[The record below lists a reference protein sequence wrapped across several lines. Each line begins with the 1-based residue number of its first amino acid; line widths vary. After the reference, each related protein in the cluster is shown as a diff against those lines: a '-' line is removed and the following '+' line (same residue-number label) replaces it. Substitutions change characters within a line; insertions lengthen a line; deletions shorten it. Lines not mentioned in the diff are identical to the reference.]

1 MTKKIF
7 LNISIIT
14 AALVVLAI
22 ISINLNTSNY
32 GFENRGKLFLDNF
45 TKNVNEIT
53 TISIRSFE
61 NNINLVKQNNSYISE
76 SGYPLKKGLWENLI
90 TSLSLLRIEELK
102 TNDPSRHSQLNLLL
116 PEQNKSK
123 DEDEGYGTK
132 ITLKKEDG
140 TIYSSI
146 LFGMVDRSV
155 GGISGGQFARFPNED
170 QTYLLKGAIRMPT
183 TKSDWF
189 ESLLL
194 SIKKDDVQKI
204 NLSNKNGI
212 IEIQSKDDKLS
223 LTMPKSVN
231 FKIDDTQLSDA
242 RDVINSFYFYDV
254 KKSTKKHSKSLPT
267 LAYEVKDGLILTI
280 SSINP
285 DDGGESWVIIN
296 AKSNDKNSEKMAQE
310 ITKKTKGYE
319 FLANIITSDILRWK
333 LKDLAAKDKKSQ

>member
-1 MTKKIF
+1 MTKKKF

-32 GFENRGKLFLDNF
+32 GFENRGKLFLDSF
-45 TKNVNEIT
+45 TKNVNDIT
-53 TISIRSFE
+53 TISINSFE

-132 ITLKKEDG
+132 IILKKEDG

-194 SIKKDDVQKI
+194 SIKKDDIQKI

-254 KKSTKKHSKSLPT
+254 KKSTQKYSKNLPT
-267 LAYEVKDGLILTI
+267 LSYEVKDGLILTI
-280 SSINP
+280 SSVNP

-296 AKSNDKNSEKMAQE
+296 AKSNDKKSEKMAQE

-319 FLANIITSDILRWK
+319 FLANIITSDILRWN
-333 LKDLAAKDKKSQ
+333 LKDLAAKDKKS

>member
-1 MTKKIF
+1 MTKKKF

-45 TKNVNEIT
+45 TKNVNDIT
-53 TISIRSFE
+53 TISINSFE

-140 TIYSSI
+140 TIFSSI

-254 KKSTKKHSKSLPT
+254 KKSTQKYSKNLPT
-267 LAYEVKDGLILTI
+267 LSYEVKDGLILTI
-280 SSINP
+280 SSINS

-296 AKSNDKNSEKMAQE
+296 AKSNDKKSEKMAQE

-333 LKDLAAKDKKSQ
+333 LKDLAVKDKNS

>member
-1 MTKKIF
+1 MTKKRF
-7 LNISIIT
+7 LNISITT

-102 TNDPSRHSQLNLLL
+102 TSDPSRHSQLNLLL

-155 GGISGGQFARFPNED
+155 GGISGGQFARFPNDD

-194 SIKKDDVQKI
+194 SIKKNDVQKVSL
-204 NLSNKNGI
+204 NNKNGI
-212 IEIQSKDDKLS
+212 IEILSKDDKLN
-223 LTMPKSVN
+223 LTIPENVK
-231 FKIDDTQLSDA
+231 FDIDDTQLSDA
-242 RDVINSFYFYDV
+242 RDIIL
-254 KKSTKKHSKSLPT
+254 SL
-267 LAYEVKDGLILTI
+267 IHI
-280 SSINP
+280 
-285 DDGGESWVIIN
+285 
-296 AKSNDKNSEKMAQE
+296 
-310 ITKKTKGYE
+310 
-319 FLANIITSDILRWK
+319 
-333 LKDLAAKDKKSQ
+333 

>member
-1 MTKKIF
+1 MTKKRF

-14 AALVVLAI
+14 AAIVVLAI

-45 TKNVNEIT
+45 TKNVNDIT
-53 TISIRSFE
+53 TISINSFE

-254 KKSTKKHSKSLPT
+254 KKSMQEYSKNLPT
-267 LAYEVKDGLILTI
+267 LSYEVKDGLILTI
-280 SSINP
+280 SSINS

-296 AKSNDKNSEKMAQE
+296 AKSNDKKSEKMAQE
-310 ITKKTKGYE
+310 ITKKTEGYE

-333 LKDLAAKDKKSQ
+333 LKDLAAKDKNS

>member
-1 MTKKIF
+1 MTKKRF

-14 AALVVLAI
+14 AAIVVLAI
-22 ISINLNTSNY
+22 ISINLNKSNY

-45 TKNVNEIT
+45 TKNINEIT

-76 SGYPLKKGLWENLI
+76 SSYPLKKGLWENLI

-212 IEIQSKDDKLS
+212 IEIQSKENKLS
-223 LTMPKSVN
+223 LTIPKPVK

-254 KKSTKKHSKSLPT
+254 KKSKQKYTKDLPT
-267 LAYEVKDGLILTI
+267 LSYEVKDGLILTI
-280 SSINP
+280 SSINS
-285 DDGGESWVIIN
+285 DDEGESWVIIN
-296 AKSNDKNSEKMAQE
+296 AKSNDKKSEKIAQE

-333 LKDLAAKDKKSQ
+333 LKDLAAKDKNS

>member
-1 MTKKIF
+1 MTKKRF

-14 AALVVLAI
+14 AAIVVLAI
-22 ISINLNTSNY
+22 ISINLNKSNY

-76 SGYPLKKGLWENLI
+76 SSYPLKKGLWENLI

-102 TNDPSRHSQLNLLL
+102 TSDPSRHSQLNLLL

-170 QTYLLKGAIRMPT
+170 QTYLLRGAIRMPT

-212 IEIQSKDDKLS
+212 IEIQSKNDKLS

-254 KKSTKKHSKSLPT
+254 KKSTQKYSKNLPT
-267 LAYEVKDGLILTI
+267 LSYEVKDGLILTI

-296 AKSNDKNSEKMAQE
+296 AKSNDKKSEKMAQE

-333 LKDLAAKDKKSQ
+333 LKDLAAKDKNS

>member
-1 MTKKIF
+1 MTKKRF
-7 LNISIIT
+7 LNISVIT

-76 SGYPLKKGLWENLI
+76 SSYPLKKGLWENLI

-204 NLSNKNGI
+204 NLSNQNGI

-254 KKSTKKHSKSLPT
+254 KKSTQKYSKNLPT
-267 LAYEVKDGLILTI
+267 LSYEVKDGLILTI
-280 SSINP
+280 SSVNP

-296 AKSNDKNSEKMAQE
+296 AKSNDKKSEKMAQE
-310 ITKKTKGYE
+310 ITKKTKDYE

-333 LKDLAAKDKKSQ
+333 LKDLAAKDEKS

>member
-1 MTKKIF
+1 MIVKRF
-7 LNISIIT
+7 LNLLIVT
-14 AALVVLAI
+14 VTLVIFAI
-22 ISINLNTSNY
+22 ISINLNTSNFS
-32 GFENRGKLFLDNF
+32 FENRGKLFLDDF
-45 TKNVNEIT
+45 TKNINDIT
-53 TISIRSFE
+53 TISINSFE

-76 SGYPLKKGLWENLI
+76 SNYPLKKGLWENLI

-132 ITLKKEDG
+132 IILKKEDG

-155 GGISGGQFARFPNED
+155 GGISGGQFARFPNKD

-194 SIKKDDVQKI
+194 SIRKNDVQKI
-204 NLSNKNGI
+204 KLSNKNGVL
-212 IEIQSKDDKLS
+212 EIQSKDGRLS
-223 LTMPKSVN
+223 LAMPKSVK
-231 FKIDDTQLSDA
+231 FEIDDTQLSDA

-254 KKSTKKHSKSLPT
+254 KKSTKKYSNNLPT
-267 LAYEVKDGLILTI
+267 LSYKIKDGLVLTI
-280 SSINP
+280 SSINSEE
-285 DDGGESWVIIN
+285 GGESWVIIS
-296 AKSNDKNSEKMAQE
+296 AKSNDEKSERLALE
-310 ITKKTKGYE
+310 ITEKTRGYE

-333 LKDLAAKDKKSQ
+333 LQDLALKDKNS

>member
-1 MTKKIF
+1 MTKKNF
-7 LNISIIT
+7 LSISIIT
-14 AALVVLAI
+14 AALVILAI
-22 ISINLNTSNY
+22 ISINLNTSNF

-45 TKNVNEIT
+45 TKNVNDIT
-53 TISIRSFE
+53 TISINSFE

-123 DEDEGYGTK
+123 DEDERYGTK
-132 ITLKKEDG
+132 ITLQKEDG
-140 TIYSSI
+140 TIFSSI

-155 GGISGGQFARFPNED
+155 GGISRGQFARFPYED

-223 LTMPKSVN
+223 LTMPESVK
-231 FKIDDTQLSDA
+231 FRIDDTQLSDA

-254 KKSTKKHSKSLPT
+254 KKSTQKYSKNLPT
-267 LAYEVKDGLILTI
+267 LSYEVKNGLILTI
-280 SSINP
+280 SSVNP

-296 AKSNDKNSEKMAQE
+296 AKSNDKKSEKMAQE

-319 FLANIITSDILRWK
+319 FLANIITSDILRWN
-333 LKDLAAKDKKSQ
+333 LKDLSAKDKKS

>member
-1 MTKKIF
+1 MTKKRF

-14 AALVVLAI
+14 AAIVVLAI
-22 ISINLNTSNY
+22 ISINLNKSNY

-76 SGYPLKKGLWENLI
+76 SSYPLKKGLWENLI

-212 IEIQSKDDKLS
+212 IEIQSKENKLS
-223 LTMPKSVN
+223 LTTPKSVK

-254 KKSTKKHSKSLPT
+254 KKSTQKYSKNLPT
-267 LAYEVKDGLILTI
+267 LSYEVKDGLILTI
-280 SSINP
+280 SSINS
-285 DDGGESWVIIN
+285 DDEGESWVIIN
-296 AKSNDKNSEKMAQE
+296 AKSNDKKSEKMAQE

-333 LKDLAAKDKKSQ
+333 LKDLAAKDKNS

>member
-1 MTKKIF
+1 MNKKRF
-7 LNISIIT
+7 LNISIISIVS
-14 AALVVLAI
+14 VVLAM

-32 GFENRGKLFLDNF
+32 GFENRGKLFLEDF
-45 TKNVNEIT
+45 TKNINDIN

-61 NNINLVKQNNSYISE
+61 NNINLVKQNNNYISE

-102 TNDPSRHSQLNLLL
+102 TNDLARHAQLNLLL

-123 DEDEGYGTK
+123 DEDDGYGTK

-140 TIYSSI
+140 TIYSSV

-155 GGISGGQFARFPNED
+155 GGISGGQFARFPSED

-194 SIKKDDVQKI
+194 SIKKNDVQKVSL
-204 NLSNKNGI
+204 NNKNGI
-212 IEIQSKDDKLS
+212 IEIISKDDKLN
-223 LTMPKSVN
+223 LTIPENVK
-231 FKIDDTQLSDA
+231 FDIDDTQLSDA
-242 RDVINSFYFYDV
+242 RDIINSFYFYDV
-254 KKSTKKHSKSLPT
+254 KKALKEYPENLPT
-267 LAYEVKDGLILTI
+267 LSFKVKDGLVITI

-285 DDGGESWVIIN
+285 DEGGESWVLIN
-296 AKSNDKNSEKMAQE
+296 AMSNDSKSEKLANE
-310 ITKKTKGYE
+310 INQKTRGYE

-333 LKDLAAKDKKSQ
+333 LQDLAIKDKKS

>member
-1 MTKKIF
+1 MTKKRF

-14 AALVVLAI
+14 AAIVVLAI
-22 ISINLNTSNY
+22 ISINLNKSNY

-53 TISIRSFE
+53 TISIKSFE

-76 SGYPLKKGLWENLI
+76 SSYPLKKGLWENLI

-223 LTMPKSVN
+223 LTMPKSVK

-254 KKSTKKHSKSLPT
+254 KKSTQNYSKNLPT
-267 LAYEVKDGLILTI
+267 LSYEVKNGLILTI

-296 AKSNDKNSEKMAQE
+296 ARSSDKKSEKMAQE

-319 FLANIITSDILRWK
+319 FLANIITSDILRWN
-333 LKDLAAKDKKSQ
+333 LKDLAAKDKKS

>member
-1 MTKKIF
+1 MTKKRF

-14 AALVVLAI
+14 AAIVILAI
-22 ISINLNTSNY
+22 ISINLNKNNY
-32 GFENRGKLFLDNF
+32 SFENRGKLFLDNF

-76 SGYPLKKGLWENLI
+76 SSYPLKKGLWENLI

-254 KKSTKKHSKSLPT
+254 KKSTQKYSKNLPT
-267 LAYEVKDGLILTI
+267 LSYEVKDGLILTI

-296 AKSNDKNSEKMAQE
+296 AKSNDKKSEKMAQE

-333 LKDLAAKDKKSQ
+333 LKDLAAKDEKS

>member
-1 MTKKIF
+1 MTKKRF

-32 GFENRGKLFLDNF
+32 SFENRGKLFLDNF

-76 SGYPLKKGLWENLI
+76 SSYPLKKGLWENLI

-102 TNDPSRHSQLNLLL
+102 TSDPSRHSQLNLLL

-194 SIKKDDVQKI
+194 SIRKDDVQKI

-254 KKSTKKHSKSLPT
+254 KKSTKKYSKSLPT
-267 LAYEVKDGLILTI
+267 LSYEVKDGLILTI

-296 AKSNDKNSEKMAQE
+296 AKSNDKKSEKLAQE

-333 LKDLAAKDKKSQ
+333 VKDLAAKVKKS

>member
-1 MTKKIF
+1 MTKKRF

-45 TKNVNEIT
+45 TKNVNDMA
-53 TISIRSFE
+53 TISINSFE

-76 SGYPLKKGLWENLI
+76 SSYPLKKGLWENLI

-102 TNDPSRHSQLNLLL
+102 TSDPSRHSQLNLLL

-123 DEDEGYGTK
+123 DEDDGYGTK

-140 TIYSSI
+140 SIYSSI

-155 GGISGGQFARFPNED
+155 GGISGGQFARFPSED

-194 SIKKDDVQKI
+194 SIKKNDVQKVR
-204 NLSNKNGI
+204 LKNKNGI
-212 IEIQSKDDKLS
+212 IEILSKDDKLN
-223 LTMPKSVN
+223 LTIPKNVK
-231 FKIDDTQLSDA
+231 FDIDDTQLSDA
-242 RDVINSFYFYDV
+242 RDIINSFYFYDV
-254 KKSTKKHSKSLPT
+254 KKTLKKYSENLPT
-267 LAYEVKDGLILTI
+267 LSFEVKDGLVITI

-285 DDGGESWVIIN
+285 DKSGESWVLIN
-296 AKSNDKNSEKMAQE
+296 AMSNDSKSEKLANE
-310 ITKKTKGYE
+310 INQKTRGYE

-333 LKDLAAKDKKSQ
+333 LKDLEKKNKKS

>member
-1 MTKKIF
+1 MTKKRF

-76 SGYPLKKGLWENLI
+76 SSYPLKKGLWENLI

-254 KKSTKKHSKSLPT
+254 KKSTQKYSKNLPT
-267 LAYEVKDGLILTI
+267 LSYEVKDGLILTI

-296 AKSNDKNSEKMAQE
+296 AKSNDKKSEKMAQE

-333 LKDLAAKDKKSQ
+333 LKDLAAKDKKS

>member
-1 MTKKIF
+1 MTKKRF

-32 GFENRGKLFLDNF
+32 SFENRGKLFLDNF

-76 SGYPLKKGLWENLI
+76 SSYPLKKGLWENLI

-140 TIYSSI
+140 TVYSSI

-212 IEIQSKDDKLS
+212 IEIQSKDDKLN

-254 KKSTKKHSKSLPT
+254 KKSTKKYSKNLPT
-267 LAYEVKDGLILTI
+267 LSYEVKDGLVLTI

-285 DDGGESWVIIN
+285 DNVGESWVIIN
-296 AKSNDKNSEKMAQE
+296 AKSNDTKSEKLAEE

-333 LKDLAAKDKKSQ
+333 LKDLEAKDKKS

>member
-1 MTKKIF
+1 MTKKRF

-76 SGYPLKKGLWENLI
+76 SSYPLKKGLWENLI

-254 KKSTKKHSKSLPT
+254 KKSTQKYSKNLPT
-267 LAYEVKDGLILTI
+267 LSYEVKDGLILTI

-296 AKSNDKNSEKMAQE
+296 AKSNDKKSEKMAQE

-333 LKDLAAKDKKSQ
+333 LKDLAAKDKNS

>member
-1 MTKKIF
+1 MTKKRF
-7 LNISIIT
+7 LNLSIIT

-76 SGYPLKKGLWENLI
+76 SSYPLKKGLWENLI

-102 TNDPSRHSQLNLLL
+102 TSDSSRHSQLNLLL
-116 PEQNKSK
+116 PEQNKNK

-194 SIKKDDVQKI
+194 SIKKNDVQKI
-204 NLSNKNGI
+204 KLSNKNGI
-212 IEIQSKDDKLS
+212 IEIQSKDNKLS
-223 LTMPKSVN
+223 LKMPNSVN

-254 KKSTKKHSKSLPT
+254 KKSTQKYSKNLPT
-267 LAYEVKDGLILTI
+267 LSYEVKGGLILTI

-296 AKSNDKNSEKMAQE
+296 AMSNDKKSEKMAQE
-310 ITKKTKGYE
+310 IIKKTKGYE
-319 FLANIITSDILRWK
+319 FLANIITSDILRWNF
-333 LKDLAAKDKKSQ
+333 KDLAAKDIKS

>member
-1 MTKKIF
+1 MTKKRF
-7 LNISIIT
+7 LNITIIT
-14 AALVVLAI
+14 AAIVALAI
-22 ISINLNTSNY
+22 ISINLNKSNY

-45 TKNVNEIT
+45 TKNVNEIS

-76 SGYPLKKGLWENLI
+76 SSYPLKKGLWENLI

-132 ITLKKEDG
+132 ITLRKEDG

-204 NLSNKNGI
+204 TLSNKNGI
-212 IEIQSKDDKLS
+212 IEIQSKENKLS
-223 LTMPKSVN
+223 LTTPKSVK

-254 KKSTKKHSKSLPT
+254 KKSTQKYKKNLPT
-267 LAYEVKDGLILTI
+267 LSYEVKDGLILTI
-280 SSINP
+280 SSINS
-285 DDGGESWVIIN
+285 DDNGESWVIIN
-296 AKSNDKNSEKMAQE
+296 AKSNDKKSEKMALE
-310 ITKKTKGYE
+310 ITKKTKGYV

-333 LKDLAAKDKKSQ
+333 LKDLASKDKNS

>member
-1 MTKKIF
+1 MTKKRF

-14 AALVVLAI
+14 AALVILAI
-22 ISINLNTSNY
+22 ISINLNTNNY

-45 TKNVNEIT
+45 TKNVNDIT
-53 TISIRSFE
+53 TISINSFE

-254 KKSTKKHSKSLPT
+254 KKSTQKYSKNLPT
-267 LAYEVKDGLILTI
+267 LSYEVKDGLILTI

-285 DDGGESWVIIN
+285 DEGGESWVIIN
-296 AKSNDKNSEKMAQE
+296 AKSNDKKSEKMAQE

-333 LKDLAAKDKKSQ
+333 LKDLAANDKKS

>member
-1 MTKKIF
+1 MTKKRF

-76 SGYPLKKGLWENLI
+76 SSYPLKKGLWENLI

-254 KKSTKKHSKSLPT
+254 KKSTQKYSKNLPT
-267 LAYEVKDGLILTI
+267 LSYEVKDGLILTI

-296 AKSNDKNSEKMAQE
+296 AKSSDKKSEKMAQE

-319 FLANIITSDILRWK
+319 FLANIITSDILRWN
-333 LKDLAAKDKKSQ
+333 LKDLAAKDKKS

>member
-1 MTKKIF
+1 MC
-7 LNISIIT
+7 
-14 AALVVLAI
+14 
-22 ISINLNTSNY
+22 
-32 GFENRGKLFLDNF
+32 
-45 TKNVNEIT
+45 
-53 TISIRSFE
+53 IRDS
-61 NNINLVKQNNSYISE
+61 SYISE
-76 SGYPLKKGLWENLI
+76 SSYPLKKGLWENLI

-155 GGISGGQFARFPNED
+155 GGISGGQIARFQNED
-170 QTYLLKGAIRMPT
+170 QAYLLKGAIRMPT

-212 IEIQSKDDKLS
+212 IEIQSKENKLS
-223 LTMPKSVN
+223 LTTPKSVK

-254 KKSTKKHSKSLPT
+254 KKSTQNYSKNLPT
-267 LAYEVKDGLILTI
+267 LSYEVKNGLILTI

-285 DDGGESWVIIN
+285 DDVGESWVIIN
-296 AKSNDKNSEKMAQE
+296 ARSNDKKSEKIAQE
-310 ITKKTKGYE
+310 IAKKTKGYE

-333 LKDLAAKDKKSQ
+333 LKDLASKDKNS

>member
-1 MTKKIF
+1 MTKKRF

-22 ISINLNTSNY
+22 ISINLNASNY

-76 SGYPLKKGLWENLI
+76 SSYPLKKGLWENLI
-90 TSLSLLRIEELK
+90 TSLSLLRIEEFK
-102 TNDPSRHSQLNLLL
+102 TSDPSRHSQLNLLL
-116 PEQNKSK
+116 PEQNKSE

-194 SIKKDDVQKI
+194 SIKKNDVQKI

-212 IEIQSKDDKLS
+212 IEIQSKNDKLS

-231 FKIDDTQLSDA
+231 FKIDDTQLNDA

-254 KKSTKKHSKSLPT
+254 KKTTKKYSKNLPT
-267 LAYEVKDGLILTI
+267 LSYEVKDGLILTI

-285 DDGGESWVIIN
+285 DDGGETLGN
-296 AKSNDKNSEKMAQE
+296 
-310 ITKKTKGYE
+310 Y
-319 FLANIITSDILRWK
+319 
-333 LKDLAAKDKKSQ
+333 

>member
-1 MTKKIF
+1 MNKKRF
-7 LNISIIT
+7 LNISIIAT
-14 AALVVLAI
+14 VFVVLAI

-32 GFENRGKLFLDNF
+32 GFENRGKLFLEDF
-45 TKNVNEIT
+45 TKNINNIK
-53 TISIRSFE
+53 TISISSFE
-61 NNINLVKQNNSYISE
+61 NNINLVKQNNSYVSE

-102 TNDPSRHSQLNLLL
+102 TNDPTRHAQLNLLL

-132 ITLKKEDG
+132 IVLKKEDG
-140 TIYSSI
+140 TIYSSV

-155 GGISGGQFARFPNED
+155 GGISGGQFSRFPNED

-194 SIKKDDVQKI
+194 SIKKSDVQKVT
-204 NLSNKNGI
+204 LSNKNGI
-212 IEIQSKDDKLS
+212 IEIQSKDDKLN
-223 LTMPKSVN
+223 LTTPKSVKFEIN
-231 FKIDDTQLSDA
+231 NTQLGDA
-242 RDVINSFYFYDV
+242 RDVVNSFYFYDV
-254 KKSTKKHSKSLPT
+254 KKATKKHSKNLPSLS
-267 LAYEVKDGLILTI
+267 YEIKDGLVLTI

-285 DDGGESWVIIN
+285 EEGGESWVIIN
-296 AKSNDKNSEKMAQE
+296 AKSNDKKSQKLARE
-310 ITKKTKGYE
+310 ITEKTIGYE

-333 LKDLAAKDKKSQ
+333 LQDLAIKKE

>member
-1 MTKKIF
+1 MTKKRF

-14 AALVVLAI
+14 AAIVVLAI

-32 GFENRGKLFLDNF
+32 GFENRGKFFLDNF

-76 SGYPLKKGLWENLI
+76 SSYPLKKGLWENLI

-254 KKSTKKHSKSLPT
+254 KKSTQKYSKNLPT
-267 LAYEVKDGLILTI
+267 LSYEVKDGLILTI
-280 SSINP
+280 SSVNP

-296 AKSNDKNSEKMAQE
+296 AKSNDKKSEKMAQE

-319 FLANIITSDILRWK
+319 FLANIITSDILRWN
-333 LKDLAAKDKKSQ
+333 LKDLAAKDKKS

>member
-1 MTKKIF
+1 MTKKRF

-14 AALVVLAI
+14 AAIVVLAI

-76 SGYPLKKGLWENLI
+76 SSYPLKKGLWENLI

-254 KKSTKKHSKSLPT
+254 KKSTQKYSKNLPT
-267 LAYEVKDGLILTI
+267 LSYEVKDGLILTI

-296 AKSNDKNSEKMAQE
+296 AKSNDKKSEKMAQE

-333 LKDLAAKDKKSQ
+333 LKDLAAKDKNS

>member
-14 AALVVLAI
+14 AALIVLAI

-76 SGYPLKKGLWENLI
+76 SSYPLKKGLWENLI

-254 KKSTKKHSKSLPT
+254 KKSTQKYSKNLPT
-267 LAYEVKDGLILTI
+267 LSYEVKDGLILTI

-296 AKSNDKNSEKMAQE
+296 AKSNDKKSEKMAQE

-333 LKDLAAKDKKSQ
+333 LKDLAAKDEKS

>member
-1 MTKKIF
+1 MTKKRF

-14 AALVVLAI
+14 AAIVVLAI
-22 ISINLNTSNY
+22 ISINLNKSNY

-76 SGYPLKKGLWENLI
+76 SSYPLKKGLWENLI

-212 IEIQSKDDKLS
+212 IEIQSKENKLS
-223 LTMPKSVN
+223 LTTPKSVK

-254 KKSTKKHSKSLPT
+254 KKSTQKYTKNLPT
-267 LAYEVKDGLILTI
+267 LSYEVKDGLILTI
-280 SSINP
+280 SSINS
-285 DDGGESWVIIN
+285 DDEGESWVIIN
-296 AKSNDKNSEKMAQE
+296 AKSNDKKSEKMAQE

-333 LKDLAAKDKKSQ
+333 LKDLAAKDKNS

>member
-1 MTKKIF
+1 MTKKRF

-76 SGYPLKKGLWENLI
+76 SSYPLKKGLWENLI

-212 IEIQSKDDKLS
+212 IEIQSKDNKLS

-254 KKSTKKHSKSLPT
+254 KKSTQKYSKNLPT
-267 LAYEVKDGLILTI
+267 LSYEVKDGLILTI

-296 AKSNDKNSEKMAQE
+296 AKSNDKKSEKMAQE

-333 LKDLAAKDKKSQ
+333 LKDLAAKDKNS

>member
-45 TKNVNEIT
+45 TKNVNEIK

-76 SGYPLKKGLWENLI
+76 SNYPLKKGLWENLI
-90 TSLSLLRIEELK
+90 TSLSILRIEELK

-254 KKSTKKHSKSLPT
+254 KKSTQKYSKNLPT
-267 LAYEVKDGLILTI
+267 LSYEVKDGLILTI

-296 AKSNDKNSEKMAQE
+296 AKSNDKKSEKIAQE
-310 ITKKTKGYE
+310 ITEKTKGYE

-333 LKDLAAKDKKSQ
+333 LKDLAAKDKKS